1 MCWRLFE
8 YLPLACLVDERVLCL
23 HGGLGKHVKDI
34 DQIRRIKKP
43 VNLKPGFVHEDPV
56 VVDILWSDPVRSSS
70 SRIPHARTW
79 CSLCLYS
86 VTTPKSQEYHSLI
99 PQKNQ
104 CTLDDDKNSSINPQ
118 VQTRDEESALCS
130 LLKMWRNFAY
140 VTISI

>member
-1 MCWRLFE
+1 MLKIVNHSLLEYYENATRTLEHRYGFQGECVRRLGEKDANSVLSVCWTLFE

-43 VNLKPGFVHEDPV
+43 VKLKPGFVHEDPV

-79 CSLCLYS
+79 CFSCFYR
-86 VTTPKSQEYHSLI
+86 VTRL
-99 PQKNQ
+99 
-104 CTLDDDKNSSINPQ
+104 
-118 VQTRDEESALCS
+118 
-130 LLKMWRNFAY
+130 
-140 VTISI
+140 